1 MFTSLTGDCSMTDH
15 QMILIV
21 HWICRTWV
29 FVMLRI
35 IFAVV
40 VTSDQCEWHSF
51 ISDTGAD

>member
-1 MFTSLTGDCSMTDH
+1 MTDH

-21 HWICRTWV
+21 HWIMQDLGLCDAENN
-29 FVMLRI
+29 I
-35 IFAVV
+35 CSGEV